1 MILVS
6 ACLAGLR
13 CKWNLES
20 VEHPAVSRLF
30 RAGLA
35 VPACPEQLG
44 GLSTPREPSE
54 LRDGRVYAKGGR
66 DVTEEYARGAEET
79 LAIARAFG
87 CGVAVLKSRSPSCGC
102 GSVYDGTF
110 TGRLV
115 PGDGVAAAL
124 LKANGIA
131 VYDESDADEVAA
143 AIGVSAVA
151 EER

>member
-30 RAGLA
+30 RGGLA
-35 VPACPEQLG
+35 IPVCPEQLG

-54 LRDGRVYAKGGR
+54 IRDGRVYAKGGR

-79 LAIARAFG
+79 LSIAKAFACRSAI
-87 CGVAVLKSRSPSCGC
+87 LKSRSPSCGC
-102 GSVYDGTF
+102 GRVYDGTF
-110 TGRLV
+110 SGRLV
-115 PGDGVAAAL
+115 PGDGVAAAM
-124 LKANGIA
+124 LKAHGIA
-131 VYDESDADEVAA
+131 VYDESAADELAA
-143 AIGVSAVA
+143 SIVSPVVEAQ
-151 EER
+151 